1 MKINPAQGIKQ
12 FESIQKKQN
21 TDAAEK
27 TAQAKEGDKVVFS
40 KEVQQAQGKQNDMSV
55 DTQRQARLQEVKEQI
70 ANGSYSP
77 DSFKVAESLLKY
89 IAESG
94 NNG

>member
-12 FESIQKKQN
+12 LDSVQKKQN
-21 TDAAEK
+21 ADAAEK

-40 KEVQQAQGKQNDMSV
+40 KELQQVQGKDGDLSV

-89 IAESG
+89 ITESR